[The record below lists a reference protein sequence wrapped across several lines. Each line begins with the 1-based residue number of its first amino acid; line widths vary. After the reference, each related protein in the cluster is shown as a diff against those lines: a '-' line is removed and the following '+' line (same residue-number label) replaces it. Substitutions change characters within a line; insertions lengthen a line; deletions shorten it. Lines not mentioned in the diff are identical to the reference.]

1 VAASRTRL
9 SPADWAIIAT
19 ASLGAF
25 LEVLDTSIVN
35 VAVTAIQSQL
45 GATLAEAGWV
55 VTGYGIANVVILPLT
70 AFLANGYGR
79 RGYFVFSLAGF
90 TAASVLCGLA
100 PNLPWLVAGR
110 IIQGLLGGGLLAK
123 AQAILFETVPKDR
136 QGFAQAIFGLGIIT
150 GPALGPTLGGFL
162 TDLLNWRWI
171 FLINLPFGILAV
183 LLALR
188 ALPPDVP
195 KPPPVLAT
203 VDWLGIALLTLSLGS
218 LQVLL
223 EQGEQYGWFEDQGIV
238 LLALVCAITLPA
250 FVAWELNHPQPAV
263 DLRVLRHQS
272 LAAGSVL
279 SLVVGVGLYG
289 TVFLVPIY
297 AQGLLQY
304 TAIQTG
310 LLVLPSALASGA
322 TMLLLSQRV
331 QQLDPRRVIAGGSV
345 MLSLVMV
352 SLASINPDSGGDAL
366 FWPLIFRGVGT
377 VLMFLPLSLAALG
390 DLEPEEINGG
400 SAFYNLTRQLGGSL
414 GIALLTSL
422 LAHGHDQHRAA
433 LTEAAGSL
441 GAPLQERLEGL
452 RRLLESRGVDPQLAG
467 LQALELIDREVDRQ
481 AALLDYDDLFNLLAL
496 MFLAAIPLVLLLRR
510 PRSVLSEGGAR

>member
-1 VAASRTRL
+1 M
-9 SPADWAIIAT
+9 
-19 ASLGAF
+19 
-25 LEVLDTSIVN
+25 
-35 VAVTAIQSQL
+35 
-45 GATLAEAGWV
+45 
-55 VTGYGIANVVILPLT
+55 
-70 AFLANGYGR
+70 
-79 RGYFVFSLAGF
+79 
-90 TAASVLCGLA
+90 
-100 PNLPWLVAGR
+100 
-110 IIQGLLGGGLLAK
+110 
-123 AQAILFETVPKDR
+123 
-136 QGFAQAIFGLGIIT
+136 
-150 GPALGPTLGGFL
+150 
-162 TDLLNWRWI
+162 
-171 FLINLPFGILAV
+171 

-188 ALPPDVP
+188 ALPPDEP

-263 DLRVLRHQS
+263 DLRVLRHRS
-272 LAAGSVL
+272 LAAGCVL

-377 VLMFLPLSLAALG
+377 VLMFLP
-390 DLEPEEINGG
+390 
-400 SAFYNLTRQLGGSL
+400 
-414 GIALLTSL
+414 
-422 LAHGHDQHRAA
+422 
-433 LTEAAGSL
+433 
-441 GAPLQERLEGL
+441 
-452 RRLLESRGVDPQLAG
+452 
-467 LQALELIDREVDRQ
+467 
-481 AALLDYDDLFNLLAL
+481 
-496 MFLAAIPLVLLLRR
+496 
-510 PRSVLSEGGAR
+510 